1 MNLEM
6 IKFLYGVFVGL
17 GIGMST
23 ISLSVIYFD
32 YQISSGVA
40 IPLLILSVVLTTA
53 GAIKFQEKSNS
64 GFSR

>member
-1 MNLEM
+1 M

-40 IPLLILSVVLTTA
+40 IPILIVSVILTT
-53 GAIKFQEKSNS
+53 GGVVKFQEKSNS
-64 GFSR
+64 GFSK